1 VASLG
6 WTLVVGI
13 VSALAGGMLMRFA
26 EPVSLAS
33 GAGVILLIAS
43 PILAVSTGIVVAM
56 SGRRRPRH
64 GYGGGGQRDG
74 LAGAPPLPAA
84 GHVRIGYYKFRPGTV
99 DGVARRLL
107 GEAAALYVRE
117 PGFIGHRLIRSGA
130 DELFSISQWQTHAQ
144 AEAAVDRELRWM
156 RATAAPTVLQ
166 TESHVGAIVASDRS

>member
-1 VASLG
+1 MAALG
-6 WTLVVGI
+6 WALMVGI
-13 VSALAGGMLMRFA
+13 VSALSGGMLMRLA

-56 SGRRRPRH
+56 SGRRRPRL
-64 GYGGGGQRDG
+64 GNGAGGRRDG

-107 GEAAALYVRE
+107 AEAPGLYGRE
-117 PGFIGHRLIRSGA
+117 AGFIGHRLIRSGA
-130 DELFSISQWQTHAQ
+130 DELFSISQWQTRAQ

-156 RATAAPTVLQ
+156 RSTAPTVLQ
-166 TESHVGAIVASDRS
+166 TESHVGAIVASDRR